1 MEPRETSREDT
12 RGQGTNEAMAPSA
25 VVTTMGVDETTV
37 GRAVE
42 GNLPSITHADV
53 VRLILK
59 KTSLLL
65 SVTYHRSKSFGVR
78 RYDRGSR
85 RNI

>member
-53 VRLILK
+53 VRLITFISARKYRK
-59 KTSLLL
+59 KIFNKIKKPYGKT
-65 SVTYHRSKSFGVR
+65 TR
-78 RYDRGSR
+78 R
-85 RNI
+85 